1 MTYILEQWQVDA
13 LRKRKRI
20 TGRTIAGMVRDAIS
34 QGKGKVAERQRGKQM
49 RKSCHLVRFS
59 IDADFGMSS
68 DALRGVLT
76 AFLSQPTP
84 TPDKARI
91 AAEIASLDAQIDA
104 FFASYQNVPYILEQE
119 AQNG

>member
-13 LRKRKRI
+13 LRERKRI

-34 QGKGKVAERQRGKQM
+34 QKGKVAERQRGKQM

-76 AFLSQPTP
+76 AFLSQPVP
-84 TPDKARI
+84 QPDKAGI
-91 AAEIASLDAQIDA
+91 AAEIASLDAEIDA
-104 FFASYQNVPYILEQE
+104 FFASYQNVPYILEKTE
-119 AQNG
+119 G